1 VDAPVFCR
9 SGAPNPPGGVGI
21 VAKNSYPGQV
31 RRDLLEEIQPFSAE
45 TEHDRHRA
53 RELLDCCRP
62 LGARDEDDIRRQR
75 E

>member
-1 VDAPVFCR
+1 MPPAGLVSSQKTATRVRC
-9 SGAPNPPGGVGI
+9 GAI
-21 VAKNSYPGQV
+21 F
-31 RRDLLEEIQPFSAE
+31 LEEIQPFPAE